1 MDIITIV
8 LAIFVI
14 ITLLKGVR
22 IVPQQQAW
30 IVERLGKYNK
40 TLNAGLNFIIPY
52 IDSIK
57 SKMSLKE
64 QVLDIEKQEVI
75 TKDNVLV
82 KIDAVAYYQITNP
95 KKAFYNIENLEYA
108 IIQTIQT
115 TLRDIVG
122 GMDLDEILQ
131 AREKINAQIK
141 DVLQGVADDWGV
153 LIKRTEVKEIEP
165 PMNIV
170 EAMSKLIEADRSK
183 KAMITEAEGK
193 KQAQVLEAEG
203 YKLAKMQEAEAIE
216 RIGRAQADAIKS
228 IMVVLGEGEL
238 ASKYLIG
245 DKLATNF
252 EKVANSEN
260 AKIII
265 LPSTVEGLINL
276 IKDKSK
282 SKA

>member
-1 MDIITIV
+1 MSIFTIV
-8 LAIFVI
+8 LVIFIVI
-14 ITLLKGVR
+14 TILKGVK
-22 IVPQQQAW
+22 IVPQQEAW
-30 IVERLGKYNK
+30 IVERLGKYNR

-52 IDSIK
+52 IDK
-57 SKMSLKE
+57 VKAKLSLRE

-82 KIDAVAYYQITNP
+82 KIDAVAYYQITDP
-95 KKAFYNIENLEYA
+95 KKAYYNIQNLKYA

-131 AREKINAQIK
+131 SRDKINAQIK

-165 PMNIV
+165 PQNIV

-216 RIGRAQADAIKS
+216 RIGKAQANAIKS
-228 IMVVLGEGEL
+228 IMEVLGEGKL
-238 ASKYLIG
+238 ASQYLIG

-252 EKVANSEN
+252 EKVANSKN
-260 AKIII
+260 SKIVI
-265 LPSTVEGLINL
+265 LPSSVESLLNA
-276 IKDKSK
+276 IKDKV
-282 SKA
+282 